1 MSFSSKTIIGKPS
14 YKGVKKIGVVG
25 FFLLGMFTS
34 ISYAETQLISDTN
47 VVLKQNQAAVKRLA
61 AWKALLRDK
70 KPTTV
75 ALMLKRVNDFFNRM
89 LYVSENPLQGSADV
103 WLTPYEFLA
112 AGGGDC
118 EDFAIAKYFTLVA
131 MGIPEN
137 KLRITYVT
145 IPAQNKAHM
154 VLTYYPTSDA
164 EPFILDNLTGKILPA
179 SQRSDIVPVY
189 SFNGGAVWLNERV
202 GKARPYGKTGDL
214 SKWQALLQR
223 IKSEEENYK

>member
-1 MSFSSKTIIGKPS
+1 MSFSKRGSRNPLCKH
-14 YKGVKKIGVVG
+14 VKKIGAVG
-25 FFLLGMFTS
+25 IFLLGLFNQ
-34 ISYAETQLISDTN
+34 IIYADDSQLVNDTQIT
-47 VVLKQNQAAVKRLA
+47 LKQDEAASKRLE

-75 ALMLKRVNDFFNRM
+75 ALLLKKVNDFFNRL
-89 LYVSENPLQGSADV
+89 LYVSETPLQGSADV

-131 MGIPEN
+131 MGIPEK

-154 VLTYYPTSDA
+154 VLTYYPSSDA
-164 EPFILDNLTGKILPA
+164 EPFILDNLTEKILPA
-179 SQRSDIVPVY
+179 SQRSDLVPVY
-189 SFNGGAVWLNERV
+189 SFNGGAVWLNERI
-202 GKARPYGKTGDL
+202 GKARPYGKTSDL